1 MKIILKEQE
10 IKIIELTCQKSYY
23 IKWGPETKLILVKK
37 KKSQQNFGKFNT
49 FKTGSGGVQRRTY
62 LQLSF
67 ILTVTFVL
75 HHEAVF
81 TEQIKEPVVSK
92 LHQSKSRN
100 ASKSGFPSEAR
111 FFRRKKDQQ

>member
-37 KKSQQNFGKFNT
+37 KKVSRTLENLIHLKLGV
-49 FKTGSGGVQRRTY
+49 GGTENI
-62 LQLSF
+62 SSAF
-67 ILTVTFVL
+67 IYSNITFVL

-81 TEQIKEPVVSK
+81 TEQTKEPVVSK
-92 LHQSKSRN
+92 LHQSKRRN

-111 FFRRKKDQQ
+111 FFRRKKKINM